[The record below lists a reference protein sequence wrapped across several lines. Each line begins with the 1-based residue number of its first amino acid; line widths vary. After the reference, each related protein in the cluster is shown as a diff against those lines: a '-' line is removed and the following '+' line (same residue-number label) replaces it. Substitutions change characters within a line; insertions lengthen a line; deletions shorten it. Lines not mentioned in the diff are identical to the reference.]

1 MSTATETSTYLQAI
15 ARGLRDEM
23 RRDPDVF
30 LIGEDI
36 ATMGGAFK
44 LTAGFLEEFGR
55 ERVVDTPIAE
65 SAIVGACIG
74 AALMGKRPVA
84 EMQFADFVTCGFNQ
98 LVSNAATWHYR
109 TGTPLPFVVR
119 LPYGG
124 GIAGGPFHSRCPEA
138 WFLHQ
143 PGLKIVAPS
152 TPEDA
157 LALTVAAV
165 RDDNP
170 VLLLEQKYL
179 YRRLKAELPESSEP
193 AELGR
198 AAVRREGADA
208 VVFTY
213 GWMVHEALAAAEEL
227 ADAGA
232 GEVEVVDLRTLLP
245 YDAEQVLERARA
257 RRRVLVLHEAPL
269 TGGLGGELAS
279 FVGEHAFED
288 LDAPVKRLGA
298 LDVPTPFA
306 EELEKA
312 VLPSRES
319 IAAAL
324 RDLLEF

>member
-1 MSTATETSTYLQAI
+1 MSSSTYLQAI
-15 ARGLRDEM
+15 AQGLREEM
-23 RRDPDVF
+23 RRDESVF

-44 LTAGFLEEFGR
+44 LTAGFVDEFGTDR
-55 ERVVDTPIAE
+55 IVDTPIAE
-65 SAIVGACIG
+65 SAIIGACMG

-98 LVSNAATWHYR
+98 IVNNAATWHYR
-109 TGTPLPFVVR
+109 TGTPMPFVVR

-138 WFLHQ
+138 WFAHQ

-157 LALTVAAV
+157 RGLIVAAI

-170 VLLLEQKYL
+170 VLFLEHKFL
-179 YRRLKAELPESSEP
+179 YRRQKAELPEDV
-193 AELGR
+193 AEIALGR
-198 AAVRREGADA
+198 GVVRRDGSDA
-208 VVFTY
+208 VVLTY
-213 GWMVHEALAAAEEL
+213 GRMVHEAIAAADSL
-227 ADAGA
+227 ADAGR
-232 GEVEVVDLRTLLP
+232 GDVEVVDLRSLLP
-245 YDAEQVLERARA
+245 FDAELVLERARA

-269 TGGLGGELAS
+269 TGGFGGEIAA

-298 LDVPTPFA
+298 LDIPTPFA
-306 EELEKA
+306 EELE
-312 VLPSRES
+312 
-319 IAAAL
+319 AAAIPSSDDVAEAL
-324 RDLLEF
+324 TELLAF

>member
-1 MSTATETSTYLQAI
+1 MSTATEASTYLQAI
-15 ARGLRDEM
+15 ARALRDEL

-44 LTAGFLEEFGR
+44 LTAGFVEEFGR
-55 ERVVDTPIAE
+55 ERIVDTPIAE
-65 SAIVGACIG
+65 SAIMGACIG
-74 AALMGKRPVA
+74 AALMGKRPIA

-143 PGLKIVAPS
+143 PGLKILAPS

-157 LALTVAAV
+157 LGLTVAAV

-170 VLLLEQKYL
+170 VLVLEQKYL
-179 YRRLKAELPESSEP
+179 YRRLKAELPSSSEP
-193 AELGR
+193 AEIGR
-198 AAVRREGADA
+198 AAVRREGRDA

-213 GWMVHEALAAAEEL
+213 GWMVHEAIAAAEEL
-227 ADAGA
+227 AEAGA

-245 YDAEQVLERARA
+245 YDAERVLERARA

-269 TGGLGGELAS
+269 TGGFGGELAA

-312 VLPSRES
+312 VLPSRET

-324 RDLLEF
+324 RSLLEY

>member
-1 MSTATETSTYLQAI
+1 VSASTYLQAI
-15 ARGLRDEM
+15 ALGLREEM
-23 RRDPDVF
+23 HRDDGVF

-44 LTAGFLEEFGR
+44 LTAGFAEEFGP

-65 SAIVGACIG
+65 SAIIGACMG

-98 LVSNAATWHYR
+98 IVNNAATWHYR

-138 WFLHQ
+138 WFVHQ
-143 PGLKIVAPS
+143 PGLKILAPS

-157 LALTVAAV
+157 RGLITAAV

-170 VLLLEQKYL
+170 VLFLEHKYL
-179 YRRLKAELPESSEP
+179 YRRLKAELPETA
-193 AELGR
+193 AEVPIGR
-198 AAVRREGADA
+198 GVIAREGSDA

-213 GWMVHEALAAAEEL
+213 GRMVHDAIAAADSLSER
-227 ADAGA
+227 GT

-245 YDAEQVLERARA
+245 YDAELVLERSRA

-269 TGGLGGELAS
+269 TGGFGGELAA
-279 FVGEHAFED
+279 FIGEHAFED

-306 EELEKA
+306 EELETA
-312 VLPSRES
+312 AIPSS
-319 IAAAL
+319 DDIAETL
-324 RDLLEF
+324 TDLLAF

>member
-1 MSTATETSTYLQAI
+1 MSASTYLQAI
-15 ARGLRDEM
+15 ALGLREEM
-23 RRDPDVF
+23 HRDDGVF

-44 LTAGFLEEFGR
+44 LTAGFAEEFGP

-65 SAIVGACIG
+65 SAIIGACMG

-98 LVSNAATWHYR
+98 IVNNAATWHYR

-138 WFLHQ
+138 WFVHQ
-143 PGLKIVAPS
+143 PGLKILAPS

-157 LALTVAAV
+157 RGLITAAV

-170 VLLLEQKYL
+170 VLFLEHKYL
-179 YRRLKAELPESSEP
+179 YRRLKAELPETA
-193 AELGR
+193 AEVPIGR
-198 AAVRREGADA
+198 GVIAREGSDA

-213 GWMVHEALAAAEEL
+213 GRMVHDAIAAADSLSER
-227 ADAGA
+227 GT

-245 YDAEQVLERARA
+245 YDAELVLERSRA

-269 TGGLGGELAS
+269 TGGFGGELAA
-279 FVGEHAFED
+279 FIGEHAFED

-306 EELEKA
+306 EELETA
-312 VLPSRES
+312 AIPSS
-319 IAAAL
+319 DDIAETL
-324 RDLLEF
+324 TDLLAF